1 MAHSY
6 LQWHCAIISAVFQGK
21 HHLLLLLLMCK
32 IRDSD
37 KHMSIKVLS

>member
-21 HHLLLLLLMCK
+21 HHLLLLLMCK